1 MTNAMY
7 DFNAFVDM
15 SKKAFAPALKLNEM
29 AVRGFDR
36 AARQQYAY
44 AGELLDLTLRQMQ
57 ALSAAKDVNEF
68 AAKTAE
74 FTAQVTEKATAR
86 GQDIMKLATE
96 AQSEVSKWFDETA
109 AEVAAVAKKAA

>member
-15 SKKAFAPALKLNEM
+15 SKKAYAPALKLNEL
-29 AVRGFDR
+29 AVRVIDR
-36 AARQQYAY
+36 TARQQYAY
-44 AGELLDLTLRQMQ
+44 AGEMLDLALTQLH
-57 ALSAAKDVNEF
+57 ALSTAKDLSDV

-74 FTAQVTEKATAR
+74 FTAKVTEKATAR
-86 GQDIMKLATE
+86 GQDLMKVATE
-96 AQSEVSKWFDETA
+96 TQSEVSKWFDETA

>member
-1 MTNAMY
+1 MY

-15 SKKAFAPALKLNEM
+15 YKKAAAPAMKLNEM
-29 AVRGFDR
+29 AVRGIDR

-44 AGELLDLTLRQMQ
+44 AGEMLDLTLRQLQ
-57 ALSAAKDVNEF
+57 ALSTAKDVSEF

-86 GQDIMKLATE
+86 SQNLMKLATE
-96 AQSEVSKWFDETA
+96 TQSEMSKWFDETA